1 MLNAQ
6 KVLALNVDAL
16 LISFICML
24 MLLILSLHQERT
36 DRDKIKRFSF
46 FWKWN
51 LIIGN
56 INADDVKYGLLSL
69 SHEQNAGES
78 HYEKVMYYF

>member
-1 MLNAQ
+1 MKL
-6 KVLALNVDAL
+6 
-16 LISFICML
+16 
-24 MLLILSLHQERT
+24 
-36 DRDKIKRFSF
+36 RDSVFLEMKSH
-46 FWKWN
+46 
-51 LIIGN
+51 IGN